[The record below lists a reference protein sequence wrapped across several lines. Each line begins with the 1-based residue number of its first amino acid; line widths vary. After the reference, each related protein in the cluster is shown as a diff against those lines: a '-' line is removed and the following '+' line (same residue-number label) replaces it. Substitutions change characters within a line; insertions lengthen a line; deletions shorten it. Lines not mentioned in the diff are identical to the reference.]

1 MVPRVV
7 TFNGSQVAALANPAH
22 IGLPRKAQWPEYWPQ
37 NAYCIFSQ
45 RYPSGWGLSG
55 YLWIEITKAGTIKWQ
70 KLRWFSKNRISLSTP
85 IIPHYFPIGPHL
97 GQRQKQKQP

>member
-70 KLRWFSKNRISLSTP
+70 KPRWFSKNLPTIDRVQLLHGFCSVPDLIFLRAVC
-85 IIPHYFPIGPHL
+85 
-97 GQRQKQKQP
+97 Q